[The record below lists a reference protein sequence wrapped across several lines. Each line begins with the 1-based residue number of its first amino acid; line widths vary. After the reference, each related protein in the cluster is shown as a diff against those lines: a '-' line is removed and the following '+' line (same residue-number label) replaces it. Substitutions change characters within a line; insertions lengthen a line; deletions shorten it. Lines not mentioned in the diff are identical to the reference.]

1 MNRRVISP
9 FFFIACLV
17 GLVIPRVAA
26 FAQQPQ
32 PPQKSVKVYEYTFIK
47 SLESKPDKAIEY
59 IVKNWFA
66 LDKIAAEQGLLLE
79 YNVFEAGADEKA
91 EWNIVVSVG
100 YPTERGYEAI
110 VEEFGK
116 IRQQHKKVLVD
127 GKEFKDLATIVGS
140 RKMFPKYQSNTQQ
153 TK

>member
-1 MNRRVISP
+1 MNSRRIVVFILAISL
-9 FFFIACLV
+9 ISV
-17 GLVIPRVAA
+17 GIPHRAT
-26 FAQQPQ
+26 FAQEQSPT
-32 PPQKSVKVYEYTFIK
+32 KKTVKVYEYTFIK
-47 SLESKPDKAIEY
+47 SLEAKPDKAIEY

-79 YNVFEAGADEKA
+79 YNVFEASVEEKV
-91 EWNIVVSVG
+91 EWNIVVAVG
-100 YPTERGYEAI
+100 YPTEQGSDAI
-110 VEEFGK
+110 MEQFNK

-140 RKMFPKYQSNTQQ
+140 RKLFPKYQSNSQQ